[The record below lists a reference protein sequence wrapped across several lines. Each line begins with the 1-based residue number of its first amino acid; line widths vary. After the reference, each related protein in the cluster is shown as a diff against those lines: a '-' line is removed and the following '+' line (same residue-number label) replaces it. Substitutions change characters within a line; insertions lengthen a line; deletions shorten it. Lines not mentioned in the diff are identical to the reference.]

1 MFAAFEM
8 MATAVLMGPQAVF
21 MPLRMIGAM
30 VLGAEALDPGYSLIT
45 AAVAGVIVHMVLSIA
60 FALMLAAV
68 TPAAITPG
76 TLALIGIAFGIGLWL
91 VNFYVIAPF
100 AGWTW
105 FPERTNPI
113 VQFLAHAFLFGLPVA
128 LMTQSHDGVSDR
140 SASTLGHR
148 LSLLRGSGARRLPG
162 ALA

>member
-1 MFAAFEM
+1 MTTLAVRFGIGPAIVGGIIGGLAFAAFEM
-8 MATAVLMGPQAVF
+8 TAAAVLMGPQTVF
-21 MPLRMIGAM
+21 MPLRMIGAI
-30 VLGAEALDPGYSLIT
+30 VLGAQALDPGYSLIT

-68 TPAAITPG
+68 TPAAVTTG
-76 TLALIGIAFGIGLWL
+76 TLASIGVAFGIGLWL

-113 VQFLAHAFLFGLPVA
+113 VQFLAHAFFFGWPVGWY
-128 LMTQSHDGVSDR
+128 LGR
-140 SASTLGHR
+140 SRPVTIPAI
-148 LSLLRGSGARRLPG
+148 
-162 ALA
+162 